1 MLPTLSRLSVR
12 TGPAPRFRHRRSLRY
27 LRISPLHLRFQAP
40 LPASRP
46 AVYQAVPWLSQGIS
60 QGTCQPAYT
69 RFKPSDSEQRLGPP
83 SYRGCWHGV
92 SRPFRLLLNFP
103 GYSPELLAY
112 RLLRFTSRRT
122 SSRTRRRSVRL
133 APIAEYSLL
142 QPPVGVRAVSQ
153 SRCRRPTSQPCYPSS
168 PWWAVTSPTS

>member
-12 TGPAPRFRHRRSLRY
+12 SGPVARFRHRRSLRY
-27 LRISPLHLRFQAP
+27 LRISPLHLRFQRP
-40 LPASRP
+40 LPASRT
-46 AVYQAVPWLSQGIS
+46 AVYQAVPGLKPGLSQS
-60 QGTCQPAYT
+60 TCRPAYT
-69 RFKPSDSEQRLGPP
+69 RFKPSDSEQRSGPP

-92 SRPFRLLLNFP
+92 SRPFRMSVNSP
-103 GYSPELLAY
+103 TYSIDSLPDILSE
-112 RLLRFTSRRT
+112 FTSRRT
-122 SSRTRRRSVRL
+122 SSPTRRRSVRL

-153 SRCRRPTSQPCYPSS
+153 SRCRGPTSQPRYPSS